1 MTLGL
6 KVYNTLSR
14 KKEEFV
20 PLEERHVKMY
30 VCGPTVYNYI
40 SIGNAR
46 PIVVFN
52 MVKNYLQFLGYEVK
66 MVQNITDIED
76 KIINKAHEEDVSFDV
91 ITKRYIDAFL
101 EDIKGLRIGSID
113 FMPLAT
119 EMVPQIIEII
129 TLIMKNGYAYEIDGN
144 VYFDVSKYPAYG
156 KLSGQKTEEMLKA
169 ASSEFEKKNRIDFAL
184 WKKAKPGEPFW
195 DSPWGKGRPGW
206 HIECSAMSSELLG
219 FGFDI
224 HGGGIDLIFPHH
236 ENEIAQSEAA
246 FEGKGDFVKYWMHNG
261 MIEVREQKMSKSA
274 GLQDNWVL
282 KNLLKNH
289 SANTIKMYIL
299 STHYRSPLEFSESK
313 IEDARKNIERI
324 ENTLRNILFLCSKHS
339 PSSDR
344 SEKSCAFLKK
354 IEGNIE
360 NKFKSAMDD
369 DFNSAKAIGYL
380 FEDLKELNSHIQSS
394 GFESSEKINTVLAL
408 IYEKFIKVFRILSID
423 FESTSGP
430 VSAREEGGICDK
442 DIEDLIATRNEA
454 RKNKDFAKSD
464 EIRDRLQEMNVVLED
479 RKEGTIWRRKEK

>member
-1 MTLGL
+1 MSL
-6 KVYNTLSR
+6 KVHNTLSR
-14 KKEEFV
+14 KKEDFL
-20 PLEERHVKMY
+20 PLDERHVKMY

-46 PIVVFN
+46 PIIVFN

-76 KIINKAHEEDVSFDV
+76 KIICKANEENVSFDV
-91 ITKRYIDAFL
+91 ITKRYIEAFL
-101 EDIKGLRIGSID
+101 EDIKNLKIGPID

-119 EMVPQIIEII
+119 EMIPQIIEII
-129 TLIMKNGYAYEIDGN
+129 TLIIENGYAYEIDGN
-144 VYFDVSKYPAYG
+144 VYFDVSEYPEYG

-195 DSPWGKGRPGW
+195 ESPWGKGRPGW

-261 MIEVREQKMSKSA
+261 MIEIKEQKMSKSA

-282 KNLLKNH
+282 KNLLKNY
-289 SANTIKMYIL
+289 SPNTIKMYIL
-299 STHYRSPLEFSESK
+299 STHYRSPLEFSDSK
-313 IEDARKNIERI
+313 MEDAKKNIERI
-324 ENTLRNILFLCSKHS
+324 ENTLRNLLFLSSTES
-339 PSSDR
+339 PSSDSSKR
-344 SEKSCAFLKK
+344 SYEFFKK
-354 IEGNIE
+354 IESNIE
-360 NKFKSAMDD
+360 SKFRSAMDD

-380 FEDLKELNSHIQSS
+380 FEDLKELNSHIQVS
-394 GFESSEKINTVLAL
+394 GFEADSNTAKTLVF
-408 IYEKFIKVFRILSID
+408 IYEKLIKILSILSFD
-423 FESTSGP
+423 FEDIAAPASIKSQDGL
-430 VSAREEGGICDK
+430 SDK
-442 DIEDLIATRNEA
+442 DIDALIFERNEA
-454 RKNKDFAKSD
+454 RKDKDFKKSD
-464 EIRDRLQEMNVVLED
+464 EIRDKLQDRGVILED
-479 RKEGTIWRRKEK
+479 RKEGTIWRLKEK